1 MANANID
8 TKQAVAEINKLIE
21 SFNLL
26 IKATGDVSTISTA
39 NFKKVETA
47 LAGLKTVSDQAVNS
61 VNKMT
66 DSQKQQLAASRA
78 QARALSEVATA
89 SNQAASAT
97 TKVVNV
103 NEKLKDSLKG
113 TNENFLNIWKSV
125 RSLISAFG
133 VVQGMQLFANII
145 KNAYELTKKLD
156 SLDFSLKTIVKD
168 SFDAASSQRFML
180 EITQDFGVELVA
192 TTERWIR
199 FLAAARQSGVTL
211 KDTENIF
218 RSVTKAGAVL
228 GLQTE
233 DLQTVYLALEQML
246 SKGKVTTEELRR
258 QLGEKLPGAVGIM
271 AAAIGVGVEELDS
284 LLKKGEVL
292 SAVALPK
299 FAKALEAAYSIET
312 IEQITTITAEQNKLT
327 NAWELFVKSVT
338 ENKGAIGS
346 VLGFITTQ
354 FKALLNLMTPASILR
369 EAQYSQDIIDIK
381 KELNKKLIVDA
392 KKALN
397 NTLALDKQYDT
408 IFKKEKEAQAAYE
421 LSVSKGES
429 KAQQELLHKKY
440 RELLNIRMVYDER
453 VEASIKAES
462 IKMLKYAQDGYD
474 KANEDL
480 EKAKKEEGK
489 VNTAYATYDSRVWKK
504 RVDEA
509 YKRKSIAAAFL
520 EEYKLNAE
528 SSRAVDFKDD
538 EGKEVKVREKQL
550 DKIKD
555 LENEKNKAILE
566 SRKKVNE
573 ELLKSDDSSLQQ
585 MTNAL
590 VENGDIRLQLAD
602 TQRKEDLEKAADYYT
617 KQIEELEDAKAK
629 GIRIVGDEAKYRAD
643 LAKNYN
649 DQVSIAN
656 SKHNDAVLANEEQ
669 FGKDILTIDKRIEE
683 GKIRMV
689 DNEANRQIIAAKKVY
704 NESKKTA
711 ADKKALDEALN
722 KIAIEQANAVIDVQI
737 ATLEALKKIAE
748 ESGVATDKIVEQILK
763 LQAAKKLFIPDEKDV
778 KTAGERFRE
787 IMDYVSQ
794 VADAITDIGDALF
807 DRKIESIEAEIK
819 AESDKYDELI
829 RLAKNNKDE
838 QERLQVEKDAKI
850 KELEAKKL
858 KEQQRKA
865 VFDKANALVQ
875 IAINTA
881 VAASLVASETGVG
894 AFVTVP
900 LIIALGALQA
910 AAVIAQPI
918 PKYMDGLDD
927 AKSDHIG
934 MINDGK
940 DQEFIERGNSILT
953 TSTKNDIVNLKKGDT
968 VHKSYDDMLNSSDI
982 LKNFSRSILLS
993 NLSNVNND
1001 QATTMEIM
1009 LESQLKNL
1017 KGDIKKGIHEGFN
1030 KVTINNVTKVD
1041 LGWIAYKNDTL

>member
-39 NFKKVETA
+39 NFRKVETA
-47 LAGLKTVSDQAVNS
+47 LAGLRTVSDQAVKS
-61 VNKMT
+61 VDKMT

-78 QARALSEVATA
+78 QARGLEAVAT
-89 SNQAASAT
+89 SAQEADKNTARLNET
-97 TKVVNV
+97 TK
-103 NEKLKDSLKG
+103 KTTSSFGQMLKG
-113 TNENFLNIWKSV
+113 VKE
-125 RSLISAFG
+125 LIGAFG
-133 VVQGMQLFANII
+133 VVMGLQLFANII
-145 KNAYELTKKLD
+145 KNAFELTKQFD
-156 SLDFSLKTIVKD
+156 SLAFALQKITKD
-168 SFDAASSQRFML
+168 SFDTASSQRF
-180 EITQDFGVELVA
+180 GVQLVA
-192 TTERWIR
+192 TTERWIK
-199 FLAAARQSGVTL
+199 FLAASKQAGVTL
-211 KDTENIF
+211 KDTEDIF

-228 GLQTE
+228 GLKTE
-233 DLQTVYLALEQML
+233 ELQTVYLALEQMM

-258 QLGEKLPGAVGIM
+258 QLGEKLPGAIGIM
-271 AAAIGVGVEELDS
+271 AAAVGVNVNELDKM
-284 LLKKGEVL
+284 LKKGEVL
-292 SAVALPK
+292 SAEVLPK
-299 FAKALEAAYSIET
+299 FARALETAYG
-312 IEQITTITAEQNKLT
+312 ITTVENINTVTAAQTRLT
-327 NAWELFVKSVT
+327 NAWQLFVKSIT
-338 ENKGAIGS
+338 EDQDVITQTMNGMATIGQKIAGWFMS
-346 VLGFITTQ
+346 DEQKLQQKIISSLKDF
-354 FKALLNLMTPASILR
+354 
-369 EAQYSQDIIDIK
+369 QDS
-381 KELNKKLIVDA
+381 
-392 KKALN
+392 
-397 NTLALDKQYDT
+397 Y
-408 IFKKEKEAQAAYE
+408 EAQAETGYDRLVANEQKMWYIRSGIAQTQAALLEATGADKNKLNKE
-421 LSVSKGES
+421 LEQYQYQLAIGNEKI
-429 KAQQELLHKKY
+429 
-440 RELLNIRMVYDER
+440 LNIQKNR
-453 VEASIKAES
+453 
-462 IKMLKYAQDGYD
+462 
-474 KANEDL
+474 
-480 EKAKKEEGK
+480 AKKEIEQAQANFK
-489 VNTAYATYDSRVWKK
+489 LKK
-504 RVDEA
+504 EA
-509 YKRKSIAAAFL
+509 YKQYQRDEEGDKEKIEQEYADATAKLEYLKKLLEVSTSAKFEDDNKPKEAKVIAKKYL
-520 EEYKLNAE
+520 
-528 SSRAVDFKDD
+528 DD
-538 EGKEVKVREKQL
+538 
-550 DKIKD
+550 IKD

-573 ELLKSDDSSLQQ
+573 DLLRSDDSSLQQ

-590 VENGDIRLQLAD
+590 VENGDIRLKLAD
-602 TQRKEDLEKAADYYT
+602 TQRDEDLEKAADYYN
-617 KQIEELEDAKAK
+617 KQIEELDRAKAEGK
-629 GIRIVGDEAKYRAD
+629 RIVGDEAKYRAD

-649 DQVSIAN
+649 DQASIAN

-669 FGKDILTIDKRIEE
+669 FGKDILAIDKRIEE

-704 NESKKTA
+704 NESRKTA
-711 ADKKALDEALN
+711 DDKKALDEALN

-763 LQAAKKLFIPDEKDV
+763 LQAAKKLFIPDEKEV
-778 KTAGERFRE
+778 KKAGERFRE
-787 IMDYVSQ
+787 IMDYVSE

-807 DRKIESIEAEIK
+807 DRKIENIEAEIR

-838 QERLQVEKDAKI
+838 QERLQVEKEAKL

-881 VAASLVASETGVG
+881 VAASLVAAETGVG

-918 PKYMDGLDD
+918 PKYMDGLDN

-953 TSTKNDIVNLKKGDT
+953 TSTKNAIVNLKKGDT
-968 VHKSYDDMLNSSDI
+968 VHKSYDDMLNGSDI

-993 NLSNVNND
+993 NLNNVNND